1 MQLAA
6 FAKNARDV
14 IKAGNLRWDLSLIR
28 SEMTTD
34 HRISDRRFL
43 ADMLPEGGIGA
54 EIGVFTG
61 LFSTVL
67 LEVARPKK
75 IYFVDPWW
83 KAYGR
88 NYPDWGRYTD
98 YGRLS
103 TKAAYETALRRTAS
117 HSRGAVV
124 DIQVDRSQAFL
135 PLMPDRYFDWTY
147 LDSTHSYEDTKT
159 ELGLLRSKMKQGS
172 IIAGDDWRDDPTH
185 PHFGAARAVREA
197 VTRGEYQLLSVMPA
211 WQWAVRAP

>member
-1 MQLAA
+1 MQLSA

-43 ADMLPEGGIGA
+43 ADMLPKGGIGA

-67 LEVARPKK
+67 LEIARPKK

-83 KAYGR
+83 GE
-88 NYPDWGRYTD
+88 
-98 YGRLS
+98 L
-103 TKAAYETALRRTAS
+103 TAPTIPTGGATPTMEGYLRRRPTKLRYVEQP
-117 HSRGAVV
+117 HTLGARWSMYRL
-124 DIQVDRSQAFL
+124 IGR
-135 PLMPDRYFDWTY
+135 R
-147 LDSTHSYEDTKT
+147 
-159 ELGLLRSKMKQGS
+159 
-172 IIAGDDWRDDPTH
+172 
-185 PHFGAARAVREA
+185 HFC
-197 VTRGEYQLLSVMPA
+197 L
-211 WQWAVRAP
+211 

>member
-1 MQLAA
+1 
-6 FAKNARDV
+6 
-14 IKAGNLRWDLSLIR
+14 
-28 SEMTTD
+28 
-34 HRISDRRFL
+34 
-43 ADMLPEGGIGA
+43 MLPKGGIGA

-67 LEVARPKK
+67 LEIARPKK

-103 TKAAYETALRRTAS
+103 TKAAYEIALRRTAS

-135 PLMPDRYFDWTY
+135 PRMPVAILTGPTLTQLTRTRTQRPNLGCSDR
-147 LDSTHSYEDTKT
+147 K
-159 ELGLLRSKMKQGS
+159 
-172 IIAGDDWRDDPTH
+172 
-185 PHFGAARAVREA
+185 
-197 VTRGEYQLLSVMPA
+197 
-211 WQWAVRAP
+211 

>member
-1 MQLAA
+1 MQLSA

-14 IKAGNLRWDLSLIR
+14 IKAGNLAWDLSLIR

-43 ADMLPEGGIGA
+43 ADMLPKGGIGA

-67 LEVARPKK
+67 LEIARPKK

-83 KAYGR
+83 QAYGP
-88 NYPDWGRYTD
+88 NYPNWGCYTD

-117 HSRGAVV
+117 HSRARWSMYRLIG
-124 DIQVDRSQAFL
+124 R
-135 PLMPDRYFDWTY
+135 R
-147 LDSTHSYEDTKT
+147 
-159 ELGLLRSKMKQGS
+159 
-172 IIAGDDWRDDPTH
+172 
-185 PHFGAARAVREA
+185 HFC
-197 VTRGEYQLLSVMPA
+197 L
-211 WQWAVRAP
+211 